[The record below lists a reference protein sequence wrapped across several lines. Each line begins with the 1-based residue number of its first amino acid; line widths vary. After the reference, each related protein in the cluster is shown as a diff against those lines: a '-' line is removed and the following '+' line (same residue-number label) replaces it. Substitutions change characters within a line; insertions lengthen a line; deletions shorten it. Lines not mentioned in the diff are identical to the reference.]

1 MEMVQGLLMSITN
14 PSCTMHP
21 MNQSV
26 MKTKRWASKKMPFF
40 GSRKKRHRQPRQGQ
54 SPVGLRLNATTMS
67 RRDNSSVTLDAVAPA
82 QKQSFHCISK
92 K

>member
-1 MEMVQGLLMSITN
+1 NVRNSSRTDFDGKDTTMEMVQGLLMSITN

-40 GSRKKRHRQPRQGQ
+40 GSRK
-54 SPVGLRLNATTMS
+54 NATCTVDKTVEIPLRHFVPCGMV
-67 RRDNSSVTLDAVAPA
+67 RVYGL
-82 QKQSFHCISK
+82 
-92 K
+92 